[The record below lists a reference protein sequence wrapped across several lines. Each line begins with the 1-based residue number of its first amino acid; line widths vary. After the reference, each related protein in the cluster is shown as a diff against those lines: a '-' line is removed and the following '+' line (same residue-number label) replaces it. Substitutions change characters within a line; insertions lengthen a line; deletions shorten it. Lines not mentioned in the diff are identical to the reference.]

1 MRVEMPDDVANPF
14 VELGS
19 HYAGEIVGSAS
30 QFSRTVYGRT
40 RLPLRV
46 FEAAR
51 ARTAEINGCLVCRAF
66 RAKRDMASYDDTKT
80 GTVVDNGEAPDED
93 FYQNVSA
100 WKSYAGFNQ
109 RERVAI
115 EFAERFCEEPQALS
129 SDEDFWARARDAFT
143 DSELVELSH
152 AVASFIATGR
162 VAHVLGLD
170 RVCTIEAIGDLNE

>member
-1 MRVEMPDDVANPF
+1 MPEDVADPF
-14 VELGS
+14 SNLGS

-30 QFSRTVYGRT
+30 QFSQTVYRRT
-40 RLPLRV
+40 TLTLRV

-66 RAKRDMASYDDTKT
+66 RAKRDMASNDGSKV
-80 GTVVDNGEAPDED
+80 GSVVDNGDAPDED

-100 WKSYAGFNQ
+100 WKTYEGFNA

-115 EFAERFCEEPQALS
+115 ELAERFCEEPQALS
-129 SDEDFWARARDAFT
+129 ADDDFWARAHASFSD
-143 DSELVELSH
+143 DEIVELTH
-152 AVASFIATGR
+152 AVASFVATGR

-170 RVCTIEAIGDLNE
+170 RVCTIETIGEISQ